1 MDIPL
6 IKNILN
12 EKNKNLIIGL
22 ITVFVILW
30 SLIYAIPSV
39 LGSLFNTILGNI
51 ILLLIVVLISIN
63 NVLYGLSAA
72 LLFFILY
79 RVIISSSQIKIIPT
93 KEGFTWKQNSISGFL
108 KVQNLSNPDLNFDM
122 NKIQEQSSQEEVD
135 YFIKNGMWPWSPEVI
150 ELYKNSES
158 KNKFV
163 RTYIDDSVVQARKI
177 YNQNVILYII
187 SLQEKESQFLT
198 KGVQIYQSKYDD
210 RNGNGTYG
218 YNSELINVENNKI
231 ASVIKCD
238 TNRDKNKNTNTE
250 IALKKYKNEKKT
262 DIDYN
267 NLENIIPGFKFIS
280 SKCNP
285 CIALN
290 DPVDYSCPFEL
301 NVKDV
306 DKGVSPIWKYLW
318 KTN

>member
-1 MDIPL
+1 MEIPV

-79 RVIISSSQIKIIPT
+79 RVITSSQIKILPT
-93 KEGFTWKQNSISGFL
+93 KEGFTWTQNSISEFL
-108 KVQNLSNPDLNFDM
+108 KIQKLSNPDLDFHI

-198 KGVQIYQSKYDD
+198 TGVQIYQSKYDD

-231 ASVIKCD
+231 VSIIKCD
-238 TNRDKNKNTNTE
+238 TNKDKE
-250 IALKKYKNEKKT
+250 IGLKKYKNEKKT

-285 CIALN
+285 CVALN
-290 DPVDYSCPFEL
+290 DPPDYSCPFEL

-318 KTN
+318 KTD